1 MNRNHTE
8 SLGKSMPEQP
18 ATQQNDAATDTPP
31 WSEKLAFLSADAF
44 LLSAAGINAIA
55 GFLYGYMTGIISG
68 ALLQI
73 THDFGPDHQAQEWVT
88 SAILVGAVLGALCCG
103 KISGRIGRRY
113 TIMLVAFIFAVGVLW
128 SAQSPSMAWLVMARL
143 LLGFAVG
150 GSSQIVPVYI
160 AELATSEKRGRL
172 VTFFNISIGVG
183 ILVASI
189 VGAFL

>member
-1 MNRNHTE
+1 M
-8 SLGKSMPEQP
+8 
-18 ATQQNDAATDTPP
+18 
-31 WSEKLAFLSADAF
+31 
-44 LLSAAGINAIA
+44 
-55 GFLYGYMTGIISG
+55 
-68 ALLQI
+68 
-73 THDFGPDHQAQEWVT
+73 
-88 SAILVGAVLGALCCG
+88 ILVGAVLGALCCG